1 MFSLLYAPLTSS
13 WTFSCSSSAECPPSG
28 GWLCWQL
35 GRPASPQQLQLSR
48 RGAHCCLTRSASLV
62 DRLLVCFHTPRNL
75 STLVPSRL
83 QIDFEFS
90 VGDYMLI
97 CLLPGLLLGQLSL
110 WENCRAT
117 AAAQS
122 RFVAAT
128 VRMRTC
134 PIQPTPPAKWGV
146 VVGVQVVCGG
156 GGANN

>member
-28 GWLCWQL
+28 GCLCWQL

-48 RGAHCCLTRSASLV
+48 RGPHCCLSRPASLV

-75 STLVPSRL
+75 STRFPSRL
-83 QIDFEFS
+83 QINLEFS
-90 VGDYMLI
+90 FGDYMLKY
-97 CLLPGLLLGQLSL
+97 LLLGLLLGLCSL
-110 WENCRAT
+110 WEICTAA

-122 RFVAAT
+122 RLVAAT
-128 VRMRTC
+128 VRLRTC

-146 VVGVQVVCGG
+146 VVGVQVVGG
-156 GGANN
+156 GY